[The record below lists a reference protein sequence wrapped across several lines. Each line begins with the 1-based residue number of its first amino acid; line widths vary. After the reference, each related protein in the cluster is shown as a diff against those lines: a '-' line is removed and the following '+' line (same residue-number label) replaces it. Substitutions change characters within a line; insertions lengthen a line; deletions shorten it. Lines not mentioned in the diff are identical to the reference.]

1 MTTTAQTTPPPQ
13 GPETSATTGS
23 AGYRYRWMVL
33 AVVLVADVM
42 DLLDATIANLAGP
55 SIRADLG
62 GSASTLQ
69 WVLAAYTLS
78 FAIGLIT
85 SARLGDLVG
94 RRRMFIIGMVGF
106 TAASLACGLA
116 PSAGLLIAARV
127 AQGLFGATMI
137 PQGLAMVK
145 QSFPPEQLNKAFIP
159 FGPVMGLAAVL
170 GPIIAGVLIDAD
182 LFGSGWR
189 MCFLINL
196 PVGIVAS
203 YLAFRYLPEVPKSD
217 RVQRLDLLGT
227 LLITAASAAL
237 IFPLVQGHEA
247 GWPAWTF
254 VLMGLSVVLFGLFA
268 WNERR
273 SDQPLIEPSL
283 FRNRAFVAGLL
294 VLTTFFL
301 AMSGFMLV
309 YNLFVQ
315 LGMGFKPLDAGLAL
329 TPFAFGIALGSALS
343 GAWLGPKLGR
353 LVLHLGLSILVVGM
367 IALALT
373 VEHSG
378 VEVSAWAMAPGTLI
392 AGVGCGLIFPPLFD
406 LILADLD
413 DNEVGSGAGLL
424 NAVQQFGG
432 AAGVAAIGTIFFELL
447 PDRGY
452 TDSFGVVIGV
462 TIACWV
468 VTFLVAFLLPKKAR
482 EAMIAH

>member
-1 MTTTAQTTPPPQ
+1 MTTTAQTTAPPQ
-13 GPETSATTGS
+13 GPATSPTTGS

-254 VLMGLSVVLFGLFA
+254 ALMGLSVVLFGLFA

-301 AMSGFMLV
+301 AMSGLHARLQPV
-309 YNLFVQ
+309 RAARHGLQ
-315 LGMGFKPLDAGLAL
+315 AAGRGTRPDAL
-329 TPFAFGIALGSALS
+329 
-343 GAWLGPKLGR
+343 R
-353 LVLHLGLSILVVGM
+353 LRHR
-367 IALALT
+367 
-373 VEHSG
+373 
-378 VEVSAWAMAPGTLI
+378 
-392 AGVGCGLIFPPLFD
+392 AGVGPVRC
-406 LILADLD
+406 LARTEARPARAAPRTLD
-413 DNEVGSGAGLL
+413 PGRRHDRAGAHRRALRGRRLRVGDGAGH
-424 NAVQQFGG
+424 ADRRRR
-432 AAGVAAIGTIFFELL
+432 AAG
-447 PDRGY
+447 
-452 TDSFGVVIGV
+452 
-462 TIACWV
+462 
-468 VTFLVAFLLPKKAR
+468 
-482 EAMIAH
+482 

>member
-1 MTTTAQTTPPPQ
+1 MTTTAQTTAPPQ
-13 GPETSATTGS
+13 GPETSPTTGS

-55 SIRADLG
+55 SIRSDLG

-254 VLMGLSVVLFGLFA
+254 ALMGLSVVLFGLFA

-315 LGMGFKPLDAGLAL
+315 LGMGFKPLAAGLAL

-378 VEVSAWAMAPGTLI
+378 VDVSAWAMAPGTLI

-432 AAGVAAIGTIFFELL
+432 AAGVAVIGTIFFELL

-468 VTFLVAFLLPKKAR
+468 VTFLIAFLLPKKAR
-482 EAMIAH
+482 EGMIAH

>member
-1 MTTTAQTTPPPQ
+1 MTTTAQTTAPPQ
-13 GPETSATTGS
+13 DPETSATTGS

-33 AVVLVADVM
+33 AVVLIADVM

-55 SIRADLG
+55 SIRTDLG

-254 VLMGLSVVLFGLFA
+254 ALMALSVVLFGLFA

-273 SDQPLIEPSL
+273 SDQPVIEPSL

-315 LGMGFKPLDAGLAL
+315 LGMGFKPLAAGLAL

-378 VEVSAWAMAPGTLI
+378 VDVSAWAMAPGTLI

-482 EAMIAH
+482 EGMIAH